1 MNHEPETHWSN
12 ILGWGL
18 IGGVFSALMIATF
31 RYFGVI
37 QW

>member
-1 MNHEPETHWSN
+1 MNDDTETPLSN
-12 ILGWGL
+12 LIGWAL

-31 RYFGVI
+31 RYLGVI